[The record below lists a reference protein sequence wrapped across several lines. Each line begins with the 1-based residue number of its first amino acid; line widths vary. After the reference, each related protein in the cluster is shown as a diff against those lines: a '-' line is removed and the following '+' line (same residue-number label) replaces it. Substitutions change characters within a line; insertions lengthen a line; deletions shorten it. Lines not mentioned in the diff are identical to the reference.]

1 MDFRRSRG
9 EEEEEKDGEM
19 NESGTTKRNRG
30 RHEAGTKE
38 NKQKKEKS
46 GAALESAGDRLFDLS
61 SFIIPA
67 WGQIMQS

>member
-1 MDFRRSRG
+1 
-9 EEEEEKDGEM
+9 M

-46 GAALESAGDRLFDLS
+46 GAALESGGDRLFDLS